1 MTDKM
6 IKESQPAALHR
17 AMEVVKSGGV
27 IVFPTDTVYGLGCSL
42 FRPEGIA
49 RLYSIKGRDTS
60 KAIAVLLADL
70 DQVELVAKDLDAR
83 ALKLASCYWP
93 GALTIVVKK
102 HPSIPEVLSALP
114 TVGIRIPNH
123 PFARALIRAV
133 GPMAVTS
140 ANLAGQPSG
149 TTIPD
154 ILAQLGDI
162 VDLLI
167 DGGKSAGGLSST
179 VVDCTGSEPVVLR
192 EGPIRQ
198 SEILHIW
205 SAED

>member
-6 IKESQPAALHR
+6 IKENQPAALHR

-42 FRPEGIA
+42 FLPEGIA

-60 KAIAVLLADL
+60 KAIAVLLSDL
-70 DQVELVAKDLDAR
+70 DQVELVAQDLDER

-102 HPSIPEVLSALP
+102 HPSIPEVLSYQP

-154 ILAQLGDI
+154 IVTQLGDI

-167 DGGKSAGGLSST
+167 DGGRSAGGLSST
-179 VVDCTGSEPVVLR
+179 VVDCTGSLPVVLR
-192 EGPIRQ
+192 EGPIKEP
-198 SEILHIW
+198 EILHIW
-205 SAED
+205 SAID